1 MKMKDIIFQC
11 KKIYKQIFL
20 YPASRISVENIDY
33 DAYWRDKRGEKIGS
47 ISHWQRKRA
56 DIVVKRIKKDHALTI
71 IDVGCGDGSVLKY
84 IQERTSVTRAIGVDV
99 SEFALN
105 KAKEFGIETI
115 LVDVSVLKNFE
126 SIPEADYILLFE
138 ILEHLQ
144 DSELFLGHMIGKVKK
159 GVFFSFP
166 NTGFYMHRV
175 RLLFGKF
182 PLQWW
187 VHPREHVRFWT
198 YADLHWWLRALGY
211 DKYEVISYEGVP
223 ILNRLLPSLFAAG
236 LLVYIQKKV

>member
-1 MKMKDIIFQC
+1 MKNIIFRC

-20 YPASRISVENIDY
+20 YPTSSISIKNADY
-33 DAYWRDKRGEKIGS
+33 DTYWKDKRGEKIGS
-47 ISHWQRKRA
+47 ISHWQKQRA
-56 DIVVKRIKKDHALTI
+56 NIVVRHIKNDHALTI
-71 IDVGCGDGSVLKY
+71 VDVGCGDGSVLKY

-115 LVDVSVLKNFE
+115 LADVSVLKNFE

-144 DSELFLGHMIGKVKK
+144 DSELFLAHLTEKARK
-159 GVFFSFP
+159 GVFFSIP
-166 NTGFYMHRV
+166 NTGFFAHRV
-175 RLLFGKF
+175 RLLFGKT
-182 PLQWW
+182 PLQWR

-198 YADLHWWLRALGY
+198 YSDLHWWLKALGY
-211 DKYEVISYEGVP
+211 NECEIIPYEGIP
-223 ILNRLLPSLFAAG
+223 FLNRFWPSLFAAG